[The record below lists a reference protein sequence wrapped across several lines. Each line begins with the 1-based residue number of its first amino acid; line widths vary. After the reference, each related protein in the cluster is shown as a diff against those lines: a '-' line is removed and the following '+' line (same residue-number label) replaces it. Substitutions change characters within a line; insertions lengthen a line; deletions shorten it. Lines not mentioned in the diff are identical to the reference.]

1 MTVTVERIELRQIG
15 LRLVEPF
22 RISSGETWERRI
34 LLVEVTGLLGEG
46 GEAGV
51 PTGRLGTRASAW
63 GECVAGEQPSYSPET
78 VETARIALERWLGP
92 RLVGTSFDHAREVWS
107 LLDRHLRG
115 HRMAKAALEM
125 ACWELQARLE
135 GRPLAELLGGTRT
148 HIATGISLGIQATP
162 RELARKAREAL
173 ERGYRKVKLKIKPG
187 ADVETVGPLRTE
199 LGPDAPL
206 AVDANAAYTFADL
219 ERLERLDR
227 LGLMMIEQPLEGEDL
242 LRHARLQERLE
253 TPLCLDES
261 ITSAARAEDMRD
273 LDAGRIVNIKP
284 GRVGGFAQAIAI
296 HDLCRAA
303 EIPVWCGGML
313 ESGIGRAHNVALASL
328 PGFVLPGDLSP
339 SNRYWAR
346 DVVDPEWTMDGRG
359 MVRVPRDRPG
369 PGVEVDRERLDAI
382 TAWRMVLEAGE
393 AGWREVDR

>member
-1 MTVTVERIELRQIG
+1 MSVTVERIEMREIG

-34 LLVEVTGLLGEG
+34 LLVEVTGVDDEG
-46 GEAGV
+46 V
-51 PTGRLGTRASAW
+51 RASAW
-63 GECVAGEQPSYSPET
+63 GECVAGESPSYSPET
-78 VETARIALERWLGP
+78 GATARIVLERWLGP
-92 RLVGTSFDHAREVWS
+92 RLTGASFGHAGEVWP

-135 GRPLAELLGGTRT
+135 DRPLAELLGGTRSRV
-148 HIATGISLGIQATP
+148 ATGISLGIQPTP
-162 RELARKAREAL
+162 EELAAKAREAL
-173 ERGYRKVKLKIKPG
+173 DRGYRKVKLKIKPG
-187 ADVETVGPLRTE
+187 ADLDSIEPLRE
-199 LGPDAPL
+199 ALGPDAPL
-206 AVDANAAYTFADL
+206 AVDANAAYSLAEADL
-219 ERLERLDR
+219 DRLERLDW

-242 LRHARLQERLE
+242 LRHARLQARLE

-261 ITSAARAEDMRD
+261 ITSPARAEDMRD

-339 SNRYWAR
+339 SDRYWAQ
-346 DVVDPEWTMDGRG
+346 DVVEPEWTMDAHG
-359 MVRVPRDRPG
+359 MVRVPLDRSG

-382 TAWRMVLEAGE
+382 TAWRRVLVAGE
-393 AGWREVDR
+393 ETWQTATP